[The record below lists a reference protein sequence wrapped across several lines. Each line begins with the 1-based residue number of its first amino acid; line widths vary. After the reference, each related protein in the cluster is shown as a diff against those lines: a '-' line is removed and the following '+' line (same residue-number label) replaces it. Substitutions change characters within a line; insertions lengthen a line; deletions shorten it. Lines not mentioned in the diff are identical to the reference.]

1 MQSLIISFEVVLP
14 LFIMLAIGYIVRLVK
29 MVTDDALIK
38 INRVCFHVFLPL
50 LLFISIYNADI
61 ETVFNPR
68 LLLFAFIAV
77 LCLFTAAFFI
87 TGIFVKEP
95 RRRSVMIQAIFRS
108 NFVIFGVPIA
118 ISLCGDASAGI
129 PAITSALVVPM
140 YNVLSVF
147 VLSAFSKSRPS
158 LGKTLL
164 QICKNPLVLSSAAGV
179 IMLLSGVRLP
189 VLITDVAGD
198 LAAVATPLS
207 LVVLGGLFKF
217 SSAKKNKRALIC
229 GVLAKLVIVPAI
241 MLPIAA
247 ALGFRGV
254 DLVVCLSIFASP
266 IAIASFTMA
275 QQMGADYELAG
286 ELVVFS
292 AAFSIITIFVFV
304 FILKQLMLI

>member
-14 LFIMLAIGYIVRLVK
+14 LFIMLAIGYIVRLLK
-29 MVTDDALIK
+29 MVTDDVLIK

-50 LLFISIYNADI
+50 LLFVSIYKADI
-61 ETVFNPR
+61 STVFNPR
-68 LLLFAFIAV
+68 LLLFAFVAV
-77 LCLFTAAFFI
+77 LCLFAAAFFI
-87 TGIFVKEP
+87 TGFFVKQR

-118 ISLCGDASAGI
+118 ISLCGEASAGI

-147 VLSAFSKSRPS
+147 VLSLFSESTFS
-158 LGKTLL
+158 LKKTLL
-164 QICKNPLVLSSAAGV
+164 QVAKNPLVLASLFGV
-179 IMLLSGVRLP
+179 LM
-189 VLITDVAGD
+189 LITGVKLPELIISVADD

-217 SSAKKNKRALIC
+217 SSAKKNKRALIF
-229 GVLAKLVIVPAI
+229 GVAAKLIAVPAI

-275 QQMGADYELAG
+275 QQMGADAELAG

-292 AAFSIITIFVFV
+292 AFLSIITIFVFV
-304 FILKQLMLI
+304 FILKQLALI